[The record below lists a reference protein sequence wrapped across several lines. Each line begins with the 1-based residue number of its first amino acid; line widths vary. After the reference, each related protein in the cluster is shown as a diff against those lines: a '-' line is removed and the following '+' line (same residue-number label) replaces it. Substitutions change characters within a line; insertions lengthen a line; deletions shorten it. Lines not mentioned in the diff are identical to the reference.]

1 MGTVGDG
8 LGRYIGLN
16 IVNDAA
22 LDASGDL
29 DPIFTWSGFAA
40 YRHVWGEGLRSTVA
54 GSYFK
59 ADNPILLTTNQVT
72 DESWNAFANIIWS
85 PVGPLDI
92 GIEYMYAQRTLEDG
106 RSGNLQKVQV
116 STKYAF

>member
-1 MGTVGDG
+1 MATAGDG

-22 LDASGDL
+22 LDAAGKL

-40 YRHVWGEGLRSTVA
+40 YQHHWGGRLRSSVA

-59 ADNPILLTTNQVT
+59 ADNPVTLTTRQVT
-72 DESWNAFANIIWS
+72 DESWNGFANLIWN
-85 PVGPLDI
+85 PVDPLDI
-92 GIEYMYAQRTLEDG
+92 GIELLYAERTLEDG
-106 RSGNLQKVQV
+106 RTGDLRRLMI
-116 STKYAF
+116 STRYNF